1 MSQHFNSVKMPKLIE
16 FASYSDKRGEFSKL
30 FCMNEMRNVLGARHI
45 WQVNKSSNEHKGTIR
60 GMHFQRRPREEIKIV
75 QALTGSI
82 LDVVVDVRQGSPT
95 FLQYFEFELCSTKN
109 QMLIVPEGFA
119 HGFQTLTDHTTL
131 LYFHTNRYCK
141 DYEDALHFNDPRI
154 GIGWPY
160 PPVNVSKRDQSHK
173 FITEGF
179 VGF

>member
-1 MSQHFNSVKMPKLIE
+1 MRQQGNSGKMPKLIE
-16 FASYSDKRGEFSKL
+16 IASYPDERGEFTKL
-30 FCMNEMRNVLGARHI
+30 FCMDEMRSILGDRHI
-45 WQVNKSSNEHKGTIR
+45 WQVNKSSNKHKGTIR
-60 GMHFQRRPREEIKIV
+60 GMHFQRRPYEEIKIV

-82 LDVVVDVRQGSPT
+82 LDVVVDVRRGSPT
-95 FLQYFEFELCSTKN
+95 FLQYFEFELCFTKN
-109 QMLIVPEGFA
+109 QLLIVPEGFA

-131 LYFHTNRYCK
+131 LYFHTNRYFK

-154 GIGWPY
+154 GICWPY